1 MEYFISL
8 DEEVDILAFA
18 EEGESEEGEEAEVPN
33 PVLPEVNHM
42 IWAIGSFLLLWA
54 LMQYVLLPP
63 LLKSREERQLKIL
76 ADRQAADKAKRALDE
91 VQADYDASLANARAE
106 ADAIVDAAREQANK
120 YRTGVMAG
128 ATSEAANAR
137 AHVADELDASRD
149 TAINSMKEDVGDIAI
164 AAASAVLGKNLN
176 RASNQNAIDAA
187 LLGGD
192 Q

>member
-1 MEYFISL
+1 MKYVISL
-8 DEEVDILAFA
+8 EEEIDILAFA
-18 EEGESEEGEEAEVPN
+18 EEGESEEAEEGPPPN
-33 PVLPEVNHM
+33 PVLPEIDHM
-42 IWAIGSFLLLWA
+42 VFALGSFLLLWA
-54 LMQYVLLPP
+54 MMQYVLLPP
-63 LLKSREERQLKIL
+63 LLKSREERQQKIL

-106 ADAIVDAAREQANK
+106 ADAIVDAAREQAAK

-137 AHVADELDASRD
+137 ANVAGELDTSRD
-149 TAINSMKEDVGDIAI
+149 TAISSMRDDVGDIAI

-192 Q
+192 K

>member
-1 MEYFISL
+1 MKYVISI
-8 DEEVDILAFA
+8 DEEVDILAFV
-18 EEGESEEGEEAEVPN
+18 EEGESEEAVEEAPPN
-33 PVLPEVNHM
+33 PVLPEYNHM
-42 IWAIGSFLLLWA
+42 AWALGSFLLLWG
-54 LMQYVLLPP
+54 LMQFVLLPP
-63 LLKSREERQLKIL
+63 LLKSREERQQKIL

-106 ADAIVDAAREQANK
+106 ADAIVDAAREQAGK

-137 AHVADELDASRD
+137 ANVAGELDVSRG
-149 TAINSMKEDVGDIAI
+149 TAINSMRDDVGDIAI